1 MNQTEALDILK
12 TGASVFLTGAPGSG
26 KTYTVN
32 AYVAYLRARGIEPA
46 ITASTGIAA
55 THIGGRTVH
64 SWCGIGVRLPLGRAG
79 LERIRENRFVAKRIK
94 GAAVL
99 IIDEISMLSPQ
110 VLEAVD
116 QVCRHVREDVAPFGG
131 LQVVLVGD
139 FFQMPPIVSR
149 NGFAAPGE
157 LGFGDGPD
165 EADNVF
171 SFQGAAWRDLDPT
184 VCYLSEQHRQS
195 DSEFLNLL
203 EAIRADACGE
213 HERSLLSSRVRAAKP
228 PNASVTRLFTHNRDV
243 DRLNQQALDRMPGET
258 RCFQMAASGPA
269 PLVDALK
276 RGCLSSQQ
284 LELKTGAQV
293 MFIKND
299 PAGRFVNGTLGTVS
313 GFDRES
319 GNPVVE
325 TLSGP
330 RITAEPLDWALEED
344 GKTAAKITQV
354 PLRLAWAITV
364 HKSQGMSL
372 DAAEIDLT
380 HAFEYG
386 HGYVALS
393 RVRALDG
400 LYLAGWNE
408 RALRVHPEALAS
420 DARFRDMSDQ
430 ARNTYGKAGQAELAR
445 LHAEFLR
452 QIGARP
458 HASAASRPDD
468 GAGTFDRLRKSHAN
482 AYRPWSED
490 EEDRLRI
497 FFDKGA
503 PVSQIAET
511 LGRKPGAIRSRM
523 RKLGLIS

>member
-12 TGASVFLTGAPGSG
+12 TGTSVFLTGAPGSG

-32 AYVAYLRARGIEPA
+32 AYVDYLRARGIEPA

-64 SWCGIGVRLPLGRAG
+64 SWSGIGVRLPLGRAG
-79 LERIRENRFVAKRIK
+79 LERIRENRFIAKRIK

-110 VLEAVD
+110 VLDAVD
-116 QVCRHVREDVAPFGG
+116 QVCRHVRESIAPFGG

-139 FFQMPPIVSR
+139 FFQMPPVTR
-149 NGFAAPGE
+149 HDAFAPSHG
-157 LGFGDGPD
+157 LDFGQPD

-171 SFQGAAWRDLDPT
+171 AFQSAAWRDLDPT
-184 VCYLSEQHRQS
+184 VCYLGEQHRQS
-195 DSEFLNLL
+195 DSEFLALL
-203 EAIRADACGE
+203 EAIRADACGA
-213 HERSLLSSRVRAAKP
+213 HERRLLSSRASAGKP

-243 DRLNQQALDRMPGET
+243 DRLNQQALDRMPGEA
-258 RCFQMAASGPA
+258 RYFEMVSRGPA

-299 PAGRFVNGTLGTVS
+299 PAGRFANGTLGMVS
-313 GFDRES
+313 SFDRES

-325 TLSGP
+325 TLSGS

-344 GKTAAKITQV
+344 GKAAAKITQV

-372 DAAEIDLT
+372 DAAEIDLS

-393 RVRALDG
+393 RVRALEG

-420 DARFRDMSDQ
+420 DARFRAMSDE
-430 ARNTYGKAGQAELAR
+430 ARRTYGGAGQAELAR
-445 LHAEFLR
+445 LHAGFLR
-452 QIGARP
+452 DAGGRP
-458 HASAASRPDD
+458 NASAASRSDD
-468 GAGTFDRLRKSHAN
+468 GAGAFDRLRKSHAN
-482 AYRPWSED
+482 AYRPWNGE
-490 EEDRLRI
+490 EEDRLRV
-497 FFDKGA
+497 FFDQGA
-503 PVSQIAET
+503 PVRQIAET